1 MQFSPLYF
9 VGLNAGLNTFH
20 YPHTHYPPSQVKS
33 QLFQLDKYASLLKVK
48 LFCMYLIS
56 SSSGGE
62 SPLSLDGVANLQA
75 LFSFFGSCLVKVG
88 VPRTPTSTA

>member
-56 SSSGGE
+56 YAVWRGIPRQFGRGYQPSGA
-62 SPLSLDGVANLQA
+62 V
-75 LFSFFGSCLVKVG
+75 FFFLAAAS
-88 VPRTPTSTA
+88 